1 MHATETSLPLVSII
15 MPAFNGE
22 PYIGAA
28 IRSVLEQSYARWE
41 LLILDD
47 GSADRTAE
55 IAEAFEKSDPRIRL
69 FRNPKNLG
77 AAQTRNRGFALA
89 QGEWIALLDCDDIW
103 HTDKLE
109 KQLALASRGDIL
121 YCSYALIDESGKH
134 LSDFLVPESTDYEA
148 MLRESV
154 LSCSTVL
161 LRRSILAGQRFPTE
175 YYHEDYVFWLGLLK
189 AGYRAIACTEVL
201 ADYRL
206 VKGSRSSDKRNAA
219 KNRWLIYRRVE
230 KLSIWKSAAVFAVY
244 ACHALRKHRRAR

>member
-1 MHATETSLPLVSII
+1 M
-15 MPAFNGE
+15 
-22 PYIGAA
+22 
-28 IRSVLEQSYARWE
+28 
-41 LLILDD
+41 
-47 GSADRTAE
+47 
-55 IAEAFEKSDPRIRL
+55 
-69 FRNPKNLG
+69 
-77 AAQTRNRGFALA
+77 

-134 LSDFLVPESTDYEA
+134 LSDFL
-148 MLRESV
+148 
-154 LSCSTVL
+154 
-161 LRRSILAGQRFPTE
+161 AGQRFPTE
-175 YYHEDYVFWLGLLK
+175 YYHEDYVFWLELLK